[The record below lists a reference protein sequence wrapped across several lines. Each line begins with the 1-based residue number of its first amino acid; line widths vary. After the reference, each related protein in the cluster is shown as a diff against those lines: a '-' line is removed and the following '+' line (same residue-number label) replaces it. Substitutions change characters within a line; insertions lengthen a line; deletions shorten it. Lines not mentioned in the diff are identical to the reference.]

1 MLAFALALAAAGLF
15 LIFFDQPLFGA
26 LCLLAALAI
35 AITGAFS
42 KTGKTAKAVAKGTTT
57 GMWKGMQEAETT
69 SPDLSTAEQAVSN
82 AGGFAGQQ
90 VFAPRKKQLRLKG
103 ISGWAEL
110 NQRLID
116 GFKKIFK

>member
-1 MLAFALALAAAGLF
+1 MLEFALALVAAGLF
-15 LIFFDQPLFGA
+15 LIFFDQPFFGA

-35 AITGAFS
+35 ALAGALS
-42 KTGKTAKAVAKGTTT
+42 KTGKAAKAVAKGTTK
-57 GMWKGMQEAETT
+57 GMWKELQEAETG
-69 SPDLSTAEQAVSN
+69 SPGLSTAEQAVSN
-82 AGGFAGQQ
+82 AGGFVGQQ
-90 VFAPRKKQLRLKG
+90 VFAPRKKQLRFRG

>member
-1 MLAFALALAAAGLF
+1 MLAVVLVLVAASLF

-26 LCLLAALAI
+26 LFLLAAAAVAI
-35 AITGAFS
+35 AGALS
-42 KTGKTAKAVAKGTTT
+42 KTGKTTKAIAEGTTK
-57 GMWKGMQEAETT
+57 GMWKDMQEAETG

-90 VFAPRKKQLRLKG
+90 VFAPRKKQLRFKG

-110 NQRLID
+110 NEKLIS